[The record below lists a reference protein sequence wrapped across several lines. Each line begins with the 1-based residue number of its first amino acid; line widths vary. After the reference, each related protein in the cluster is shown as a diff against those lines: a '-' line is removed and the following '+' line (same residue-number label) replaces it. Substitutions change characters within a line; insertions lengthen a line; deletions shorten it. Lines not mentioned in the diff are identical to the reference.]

1 MTIIRPET
9 LVRWHRAGF
18 RCYWRWKSRPFGG
31 RPQIDADLGAL
42 IRRMSVENLL
52 WDAPR
57 IHGEL
62 LQAEHLNAGT
72 ACPGSTSTKLKSP
85 QRPHCRL
92 IFIGSLTIG
101 VVTCASAL
109 MPCALSSALVMG
121 GCRGLGLN
129 GAMVPLVLCRQYMCS
144 PEQPLYSPRW

>member
-9 LVRWHRAGF
+9 VVRWHRGGF

-42 IRRMSVENLL
+42 IRRMRVENLL

-72 ACPGSTSTKLKSP
+72 ARSMLRQFQVSLASRLPLISTSVNPTTAAQQPYTK
-85 QRPHCRL
+85 RPAR
-92 IFIGSLTIG
+92 
-101 VVTCASAL
+101 A
-109 MPCALSSALVMG
+109 
-121 GCRGLGLN
+121 
-129 GAMVPLVLCRQYMCS
+129 
-144 PEQPLYSPRW
+144 PEIAEPVG